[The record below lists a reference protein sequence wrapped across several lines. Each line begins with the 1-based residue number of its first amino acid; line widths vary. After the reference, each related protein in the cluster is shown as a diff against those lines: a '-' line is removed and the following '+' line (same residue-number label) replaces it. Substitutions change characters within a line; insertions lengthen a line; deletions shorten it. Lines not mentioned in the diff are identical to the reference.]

1 MQVRGKMKILLDTNI
16 LIQRENNTVVPDN
29 IAQLIKIMGE
39 LNYKTCIHPLSIS
52 EIRKDGNVSRR
63 EVNLSKLSSYPTLDG
78 YPNYLEDTE
87 FVALLPEPTTTNDI
101 IDNQLL
107 YCVYQNLVSHLIS
120 EDQAL
125 LHKAD
130 ILRLSTVYSVNEAL
144 EIFSSDLPKSDINL
158 TSTFKIEHPYNV
170 DINDPIF
177 ETLKKSYPEFL
188 NTWWKKVVESDR
200 AIYLFKDSYNSRI
213 NAILIPKIEEEDID
227 CTPKIL
233 RDKFIKIC
241 LFKVSEQARGLK
253 LGEHLLTLAIEYAK
267 RNNVNKL
274 YLTHFREENDYL
286 LYLIESYGFVLRGK
300 NIRGEEI
307 YTKEIV
313 APSNIHEIS
322 NDPVEINTK
331 YYPSFCDGTIIN
343 KFIVPIRPVYHEMLF
358 PNYKHEEDEHGT
370 QMELFTL
377 SDRIKSHGYG
387 IKKAYLSHSFV
398 GSMKPG
404 DLVLF
409 YRSEDYMA
417 ITSVGVV
424 EQVHTKIPDPELIK
438 KLTAK
443 RTVYSSQD
451 IERLCEQ
458 ETHVILFRWCA
469 HLNKEFRY
477 ADLLREGIITGQIQ
491 RIQTLSD
498 GNYRKIIRGNI
509 DERFTIH

>member
-1 MQVRGKMKILLDTNI
+1 MKILLDTNI

-29 IAQLIKIMGE
+29 IAQLIRIIGE
-39 LNYKTCIHPLSIS
+39 LNYKICIHPLSIA
-52 EIRKDGNVSRR
+52 EIKKDGNTSRR
-63 EVNLSKLSSYPTLDG
+63 EINLSKLSSYPVLDG
-78 YPNYLEDTE
+78 YPNYLNDTE
-87 FVALLPEPTTTNDI
+87 FVALLPKLTSTNDI

-107 YCVYQNLVSHLIS
+107 YCVQQNIVSHLIT

-130 ILRLSTVYSVNEAL
+130 VLGLNTIYGVNEAL
-144 EIFSSDLPKSDINL
+144 EIFSSYLPKSDINL
-158 TSTFKIEHPYNV
+158 ASTFKIEHPYNV

-177 ETLKKSYPEFL
+177 ETLKESYPEFV

-200 AIYLFKDSYNSRI
+200 AIYLFKDSCSSKI
-213 NAILIPKIEEEDID
+213 NAILIPKIEDEDID

-233 RDKFIKIC
+233 RDKFVKIC

-274 YLTHFREENDYL
+274 YLTHFKEENDYL
-286 LYLIESYGFVLRGK
+286 LYLIESYGFVLRGT
-300 NIRGEEI
+300 NSRGEEI

-313 APSNIHEIS
+313 APSNVLEILG
-322 NDPVEINTK
+322 NPVEINTK
-331 YYPSFCDGTIIN
+331 YYPSFCDGANIN

-358 PNYKHEEDEHGT
+358 PNYKHKEDTLGK

-387 IKKAYLSHSFV
+387 IKKAYLSHTFV
-398 GSMKPG
+398 SSMKPG

-417 ITSVGVV
+417 ITSVGIV
-424 EQVHTKIPDPELIK
+424 EQIHTKITEPELIK

-451 IERLCEQ
+451 IEKLCEQ
-458 ETHVILFRWCA
+458 DTHVILFRWCT
-469 HLNKEFRY
+469 HLNKEVRY
-477 ADLLREGIITGQIQ
+477 ADLLNEGIITGQIQ

-498 GNYRKIIRGNI
+498 ENYRKIIRGNI
-509 DERFTIH
+509 DERFIIH